1 MPYEYA
7 VRKLDRRVWYLSL
20 SRFIRAMGRI
30 SSFIFLPLIF
40 VAVYNLSFLATGL
53 ILGIATLIQAFFQ
66 YFSGIWTDR
75 VGRRIFLIVMPIPVI
90 FLYFGMYEIISDH
103 LPYYLLIAAWYG
115 TMIANAIQFPAIQA
129 AVADLTTV
137 SHRLS
142 GFTVLRVMANLGA
155 ATGPLI
161 GGFLSIYGFQYI
173 FLLAAAATVFEAS
186 ILYVYVTETYHPFD
200 STRSAH
206 IKETHFAYRDKFFM
220 IFTVAG
226 IFWGFFLRQNGPALT
241 LYVFDLQKL
250 PIIDIGFIY
259 ALNGAIVVLLQFP
272 ILRLISKKST
282 PIIWRSA
289 GILFYALG
297 FMILATSDHFLFFLL
312 VMAIMT
318 VGEDFVAPT
327 TQTIITTLA
336 AVNLRGTYVGVYN
349 LYSSI
354 GRFLGAFI
362 GLAMLYF
369 YRNIT
374 SSFWIYI
381 AAGTLLI
388 SAWYVLMDRPFRKR
402 MEGLFPEGA

>member
-7 VRKLDRRVWYLSL
+7 VRKLDRRVWYLSFT
-20 SRFIRAMGRI
+20 RFIRAMGRI

-40 VAVYNLSFLATGL
+40 VAVYHLSFLLTGL
-53 ILGIATLIQAFFQ
+53 ILGAATLIQALFQ

-75 VGRRIFLIVMPIPVI
+75 VGRRIFLVVMPIPVV
-90 FLYFGMYEIISDH
+90 FLYFGMYVIISDG
-103 LPYYLLIAAWYG
+103 LPYYLLVLAWFG

-155 ATGPLI
+155 AVGPLI
-161 GGFLSIYGFQYI
+161 GGFLSIYGFQYV
-173 FLLAAAATVFEAS
+173 FLLAAAATVVEAS
-186 ILYVYVTETYHPFD
+186 ILYVYVTETYHPLD
-200 STRSAH
+200 SSRRSTF
-206 IKETHFAYRDKFFM
+206 KEARAAYKDRFFL
-220 IFTVAG
+220 IFTIAG

-241 LYVFDLQKL
+241 LYVFDLQNL
-250 PIIDIGFIY
+250 PVIDIGFIY

-272 ILRLISKKST
+272 VLKLMSRVST
-282 PIIWRSA
+282 PVMWRSA
-289 GILFYALG
+289 GIIFYAIG
-297 FMILATSDHFLFFLL
+297 FLILAASNNFMFFLM

-336 AVNLRGTYVGVYN
+336 AANLRGTYVGIYN

-369 YRNIT
+369 FRNIT

-381 AAGTLLI
+381 AIGTVAISVWYLL
-388 SAWYVLMDRPFRKR
+388 LNRPFKKR
-402 MEGLFPEGA
+402 IERISPELS